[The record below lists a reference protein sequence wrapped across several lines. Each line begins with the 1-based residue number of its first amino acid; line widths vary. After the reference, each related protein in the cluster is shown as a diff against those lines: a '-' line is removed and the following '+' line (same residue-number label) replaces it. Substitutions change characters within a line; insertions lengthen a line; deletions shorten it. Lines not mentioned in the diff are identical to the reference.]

1 MTCDTKMIHTSEGRE
16 GGREEGGEGGGGEKE
31 GGKIDLQSPW
41 SLMNSLCPMTPRFR
55 FYKLP
60 QTSA

>member
-31 GGKIDLQSPW
+31 GGSDVGGSAASSNKEGT
-41 SLMNSLCPMTPRFR
+41 CRPR
-55 FYKLP
+55 
-60 QTSA
+60 